1 MSPTNLGS
9 YLKTIRE
16 SKNVT
21 VRKLAELINFSPTYI
36 SSVENNKKKNPSQ
49 KFLEAYIYG
58 LAETI
63 EEIHE
68 IKKTVNSLSENKYF
82 DDDSLLDAFL
92 QGNAPNIMNVNNGS
106 ITTDERFEFPVNDI
120 SFHLNDKYN
129 FKYFRK
135 VRMTDQD
142 REYIHNFI
150 NEYFIRKIEIKRDEV
165 GYQKQNNSI
174 DEEVAVKHLNDYNN
188 LIEKLKDPNNLKY

>member
-16 SKNVT
+16 GKNVT

-63 EEIHE
+63 EEIRE
-68 IKKTVNSLSENKYF
+68 IKRNVNSLSENKYF

-150 NEYFIRKIEIKRDEV
+150 NEYFIRKVEIKRDEV
-165 GYQKQNNSI
+165 GYQKQNNLI
-174 DEEVAVKHLNDYNN
+174 DEEVAMKHLNDYNN